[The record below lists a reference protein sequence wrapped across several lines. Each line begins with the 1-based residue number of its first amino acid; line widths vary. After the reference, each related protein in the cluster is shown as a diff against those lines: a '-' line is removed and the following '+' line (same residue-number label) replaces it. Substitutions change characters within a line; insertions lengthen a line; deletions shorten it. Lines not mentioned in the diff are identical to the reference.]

1 MITLLKTCVKHYA
14 IVDYHHIEIFLCN
27 SEKVHLKWHSLILLT
42 LFAKERSGSN
52 NVKNHLVKWKNE
64 WNTKVRIRKAIK
76 GLTLP
81 D

>member
-1 MITLLKTCVKHYA
+1 MY
-14 IVDYHHIEIFLCN
+14 N

-42 LFAKERSGSN
+42 LFAKKRSGSN